1 MHGALSSILLFRLLH
16 LLLISAV
23 LACLSAV
30 PVARATMP
38 LNLARLAVE
47 SGWIRLLHYE
57 PDRGV
62 ASGWRSAIHSPE
74 FFLAASGATDPLAEL
89 QATLAAM
96 SAPAGSEVDAH
107 TQCRFPARRIWLA
120 QRLKGAAPFAPI
132 ACPRFDGFIRNSEV
146 ESVSIIF
153 ATGYLGNP
161 ASYYGHALLKFNYTG
176 PDSRSP
182 LLDVSVNYG
191 AILTGTDDPLTYMLK
206 GVFGGYDGGF
216 SHVHYYFH
224 NHNYGENELR
234 DLWEYRL
241 DLPPEAVRL
250 IVAHAWEV
258 LGQRYTYYFFRRN
271 CAFRMAEIVQV
282 VDGVDITPPDRPWTV
297 PQAMIQ
303 RLAQARFAGR
313 PLLAEARYHP
323 SRQSRFYEKY
333 RSLEGEDAH
342 LLGALAGGAEAVSG
356 PRFQGRP
363 VTSRQ
368 AVLDGLIDYYQ
379 FVADPET
386 RARGKLDPGYARALA
401 ARYRLPPG
409 APAVTPRLPEPPHLG
424 RPPGWVQAGWMHGS
438 ASGEAL
444 SLRLRPAYYDV
455 LDTGS
460 GHVANGALV
469 MGDVQL
475 RVEEG
480 RVRLQQFDL
489 LAIESVNP
497 ALSGLPG
504 DRGAAWKLRAGIEQ
518 ARLACRG
525 CLVPRLQGD
534 MGLGRQLREGL
545 FAAVYAGG
553 AVQVNRFDQGP
564 GFIRASASLIFKPAD
579 SFALRLGYEHRQP
592 VGSAA
597 AYGLSQAEFRLAVGA
612 RSDLRIAYGNDDA
625 RLLTIGL
632 GHYW

>member
-1 MHGALSSILLFRLLH
+1 MLTG
-16 LLLISAV
+16 
-23 LACLSAV
+23 LSAV
-30 PVARATMP
+30 SVASATTP
-38 LNLARLAVE
+38 LNLKRLAVE
-47 SGWIRLLHYE
+47 TGWIRLLHYE
-57 PDRGV
+57 SDRGA
-62 ASGWRSAIHSPE
+62 ASGWRSAIHSAE
-74 FFLAASGATDPLAEL
+74 FFLAPTGATDPLAEL
-89 QATLAAM
+89 HATFVAM
-96 SAPAGSEVDAH
+96 FAPVGNDADAH
-107 TQCRFPARRIWLA
+107 AQCRFPARRMWLV
-120 QRLKGAAPFAPI
+120 QRLGGSAPFAQI
-132 ACPRFDGFIRNSEV
+132 ACPRFEGFIRNSEV
-146 ESVSIIF
+146 DSVSIIF
-153 ATGYLGNP
+153 ATGFLGNP

-176 PDSRSP
+176 TDSRSP

-258 LGQRYTYYFFRRN
+258 LGQHYTYYFFRRN

-282 VDGVDITPPDRPWTV
+282 VDGVDITPPDRPWTI
-297 PQAMIQ
+297 PQSMIQ
-303 RLAQARFAGR
+303 RLAQASFAGR
-313 PLLAEARYHP
+313 PLLSEVRYHP

-333 RSLEGEDAH
+333 RSLETEDAH
-342 LLGALAGGAEAVSG
+342 LLRGLADGAEAVSG
-356 PRFQGRP
+356 SRFQGRS

-386 RARGKLDPGYARALA
+386 RARGMADPGYARALA

-409 APAVTPRLPEPPHLG
+409 EPAVAPRLPEAPQLG

-438 ASGEAL
+438 VSGEAL

-455 LDTGS
+455 LDTAS
-460 GHVANGALV
+460 GHVPNGALM

-518 ARLACRG
+518 ARLACKD

-534 MGLGRQLREGL
+534 MGIGRQVRESL

-553 AVQVNRFDQGP
+553 AVQVNRLDQGP
-564 GFIRASASLIFKPAD
+564 GFIRASANLIFKPSA

-592 VGSAA
+592 VGGMA
-597 AYGLSQAEFRLAVGA
+597 AYGLSQAEFRLAVGP